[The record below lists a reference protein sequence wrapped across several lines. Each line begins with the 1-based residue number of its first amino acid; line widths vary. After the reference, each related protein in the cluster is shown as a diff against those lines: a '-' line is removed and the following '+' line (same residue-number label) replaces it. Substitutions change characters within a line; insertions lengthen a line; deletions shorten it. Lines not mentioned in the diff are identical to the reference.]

1 MIEITEEEF
10 QGDIDKY
17 TSRIQDGED
26 FLVRKKNGNAY
37 LAIDLT
43 KFDHAP
49 CDI

>member
-17 TSRIQDGED
+17 TSRIQDGEA
-26 FLVRKKNGNAY
+26 FLLRKKNGNAY
-37 LAIDLT
+37 LAVDLT
-43 KFDHAP
+43 KFDHAQ

>member
-17 TSRIQDGED
+17 TSRIQNGED
-26 FLVRKKNGNAY
+26 FLVRKKDGNAY
-37 LAIDLT
+37 LAVDLQ